1 MLKISFVIPTLDR
14 PQELKRLLD
23 SFAVQT
29 IKPNEIIIVD
39 QSKTNNKAI
48 EQYNPVKSTGADHW
62 AGNITIKYHTV
73 DFQSLTKAR
82 NFGVKQATGDIIGF
96 LDDDIVL
103 DKDYLKNIL
112 SFFDSYPNA
121 KGVQG
126 LITNFEAGHAQ
137 KVGGNKMMYRLY
149 NLFAK
154 VFLLNN
160 SSTCNKLLKS
170 GRNQYASR
178 IKKVVNCEWLS
189 GIGNYRK
196 EIFNEFTF
204 DENLQGYALGEDKLF
219 SYPIFQKHPNSLFM
233 DPSIR
238 CEHHHA
244 NFGRPQDEEW
254 VRMKILYTYY
264 LWEKL
269 FYPQGFLAY
278 LSYFWADIGDLLV
291 VFFSVLTRQNSFKF
305 FGWHIKWYRN
315 ILCRKNITI

>member
-1 MLKISFVIPTLDR
+1 MLRIGFIIPTLGR
-14 PQELKRLLD
+14 PQELKRLFD

-29 IKPNEIIIVD
+29 IKPDEIIVVD
-39 QSKTNNKAI
+39 QGGRDNETWNS
-48 EQYNPVKSTGADHW
+48 STGSRQVMEHGAV
-62 AGNITIKYHTV
+62 KYFAV

-82 NFGVKQATGDIIGF
+82 NFGVKQANGDIVGF

-103 DKDYLKNIL
+103 DEDYVKNIL
-112 SFFDSYPNA
+112 SFFELHPSA

-126 LITNFEAGHAQ
+126 LITNFEAGHTQ
-137 KVGGNKMMYRLY
+137 KVGGNKVVYKLY

-160 SSTCNKLLKS
+160 SSSCNKLLKS

-178 IKKVVNCEWLS
+178 IKHVVNCEWLS

-196 EIFNEFTF
+196 EVFNEFAF
-204 DENLQGYALGEDKLF
+204 DEDLKGYALGEDKLF
-219 SYPIFQKHPNSLFM
+219 SYPICQKYPGSLFI

-244 NFGRPQDEEW
+244 DSGRPQDEEW
-254 VRMKILYTYY
+254 VRMKIVYTYY
-264 LWEKL
+264 LWKKL

-278 LSYFWADIGDLLV
+278 LSYLWANLGDLLI
-291 VFFSVLTRQNSFKF
+291 VFFSVLFRQNKFKF
-305 FGWHIKWYRN
+305 LGWHIKWYWN
-315 ILCRKNITI
+315 ILCKKNITI